1 MNINDYSTKVKNLT
15 YVLAS
20 IGALVSDEDL
30 VTMTLNSLG
39 KDYSQFWTSIAIR
52 ETFFEFQELIT
63 LLINDEMK
71 IVVTSSIGGSKESA
85 FYSNINIGK
94 GKGGRIV
101 KGVITYCKY
110 LVS

>member
-1 MNINDYSTKVKNLT
+1 
-15 YVLAS
+15 
-20 IGALVSDEDL
+20 
-30 VTMTLNSLG
+30 
-39 KDYSQFWTSIAIR
+39 
-52 ETFFEFQELIT
+52 
-63 LLINDEMK
+63 MK